1 MWMLGSFTQ
10 AEAEVAYRRERIVAD
25 FAPRTRSRSNRSHRG
40 VRAAGRR
47 SRPAAAQSAHQAA
60 AC

>member
-25 FAPRTRSRSNRSHRG
+25 YAPRARSQSHRG
-40 VRAAGRR
+40 FRAPRR
-47 SRPAAAQSAHQAA
+47 RNRPAAAQPARQAA
-60 AC
+60 VC

>member
-25 FAPRTRSRSNRSHRG
+25 FAPRTRSQSRSHRG
-40 VRAAGRR
+40 VRVARRR
-47 SRPAAAQSAHQAA
+47 SRPAAAQPAHQAA